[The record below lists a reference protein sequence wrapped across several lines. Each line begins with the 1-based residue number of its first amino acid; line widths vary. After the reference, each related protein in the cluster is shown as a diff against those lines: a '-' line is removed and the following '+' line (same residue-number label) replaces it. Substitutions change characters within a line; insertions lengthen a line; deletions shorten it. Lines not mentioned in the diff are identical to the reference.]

1 MGSGNILPIRES
13 HPWNFFFRRP
23 SALISEPSALISTLT
38 YMPIKVDILDS
49 GTHLERSAAKNY
61 ANPRY
66 KCAEISDM
74 DPIGDQNHNQGN
86 PQFRSHPNPL
96 IKTAIPAPWCGRIWV
111 GNGVGVRATGVKTR
125 WFCTE
130 FRAGCNGTSPG
141 PQTGIIIH
149 TFGINANLK
158 ESYPT

>member
-1 MGSGNILPIRES
+1 MSKWPQGQNRDHPHTDMGSGDILPIRES
-13 HPWNFFFRRP
+13 HPWSFFFRRP
-23 SALISEPSALISTLT
+23 PALISEPSALISTLT

-96 IKTAIPAPWCGRIWV
+96 NRYSRTL
-111 GNGVGVRATGVKTR
+111 VREENRQAK
-125 WFCTE
+125 
-130 FRAGCNGTSPG
+130 
-141 PQTGIIIH
+141 
-149 TFGINANLK
+149 L
-158 ESYPT
+158 